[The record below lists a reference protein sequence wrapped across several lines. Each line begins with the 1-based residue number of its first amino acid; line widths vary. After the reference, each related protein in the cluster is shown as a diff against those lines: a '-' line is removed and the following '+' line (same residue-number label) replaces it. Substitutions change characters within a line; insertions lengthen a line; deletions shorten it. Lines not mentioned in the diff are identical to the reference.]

1 MKNTNRLGFYILVN
15 VIVSALT
22 MWIVLTIGMKKF
34 PDINAIIPTSI
45 PSISATLTDEISNG
59 NEDVLILPGQL
70 EISLVLGTG
79 DLQTERVLIKHVG
92 DVEIDMSGWKLAD
105 EDGNEFTFPI
115 LSLFSGAA
123 VSVNTRQGILTVID
137 LYMGK
142 GNAIWSV
149 GELVKLIDPSG
160 TIHTQYLIP

>member
-1 MKNTNRLGFYILVN
+1 M
-15 VIVSALT
+15 
-22 MWIVLTIGMKKF
+22 
-34 PDINAIIPTSI
+34 
-45 PSISATLTDEISNG
+45 
-59 NEDVLILPGQL
+59 PGQL

-92 DVEIDMSGWKLAD
+92 DIEINMSGWKLAD

-142 GNAIWSV
+142 SNAIWSV

-160 TIHTQYLIP
+160 IIHAQYLIP